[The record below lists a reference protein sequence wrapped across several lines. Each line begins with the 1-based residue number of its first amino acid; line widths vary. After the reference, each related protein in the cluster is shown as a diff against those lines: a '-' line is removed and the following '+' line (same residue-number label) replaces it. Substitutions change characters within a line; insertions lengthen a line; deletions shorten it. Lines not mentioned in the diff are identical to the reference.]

1 MNYDLQFFKAIDMAY
16 LNRVFNVQLSEYL
29 DAFGAVLIEGPKWC
43 GETTTATQYAIFC
56 IKRDVSC

>member
-1 MNYDLQFFKAIDMAY
+1 MAY

-56 IKRDVSC
+56 IKRDVSR